1 MHSRCHTY
9 IYSVQCTTYSVQ
21 HLQKVFTLSTIQEGL
36 VCWRQLFDLMYQVDE
51 PGSPSQAK
59 AAHGH
64 SKVSEIIL

>member
-1 MHSRCHTY
+1 M
-9 IYSVQCTTYSVQ
+9 YSVQ
-21 HLQKVFTLSTIQEGL
+21 HLQKVIQEGL
-36 VCWRQLFDLMYQVDE
+36 VCWLQLFDLMYQVDV